1 MDEVACMWNKAYRSL
16 VVYDVKESL
25 RNDIGNQIL
34 NIRKENQL
42 TQEEFG
48 KLFHVTRQ
56 TVSNWENGKSYP
68 AYFHQIHLQE
78 LRQLSLE
85 S

>member
-1 MDEVACMWNKAYRSL
+1 MRSGIYR
-16 VVYDVKESL
+16 
-25 RNDIGNQIL
+25 
-34 NIRKENQL
+34 ENQL

-68 AYFHQIHLQE
+68 ELQILVSISNHLWPYDSDLPLDQIYTF
-78 LRQLSLE
+78 LFQAMVVSVIP
-85 S
+85 

>member
-1 MDEVACMWNKAYRSL
+1 MN
-16 VVYDVKESL
+16 
-25 RNDIGNQIL
+25 IGNQIL
-34 NIRKENQL
+34 NIRKEKQL

-68 AYFHQIHLQE
+68 DLQVLVDISNQLQNFSQVQEQE
-78 LRQLSLE
+78 LLYLVYFPRIHR
-85 S
+85 

>member
-1 MDEVACMWNKAYRSL
+1 MN
-16 VVYDVKESL
+16 
-25 RNDIGNQIL
+25 IGNQIL

-56 TVSNWENGKSYP
+56 MLYLVY
-68 AYFHQIHLQE
+68 ALQIH
-78 LRQLSLE
+78 
-85 S
+85 

>member
-1 MDEVACMWNKAYRSL
+1 MN
-16 VVYDVKESL
+16 
-25 RNDIGNQIL
+25 IGNQIL

-68 AYFHQIHLQE
+68 DLQVLVDISNQLQIFLQVQEQE
-78 LRQLSLE
+78 LLYLVYFPRIHR
-85 S
+85 

>member
-1 MDEVACMWNKAYRSL
+1 MN
-16 VVYDVKESL
+16 
-25 RNDIGNQIL
+25 IGNQIL

-56 TVSNWENGKSYP
+56 TVSNWEK
-68 AYFHQIHLQE
+68 
-78 LRQLSLE
+78 LSGIAN
-85 S
+85 SCKHKQSI

>member
-1 MDEVACMWNKAYRSL
+1 MN
-16 VVYDVKESL
+16 
-25 RNDIGNQIL
+25 IGNQIL
-34 NIRKENQL
+34 NIRKEKQL

-68 AYFHQIHLQE
+68 DLQVLVNISNQLQNFSQVQEKELLYLVYFPRIH
-78 LRQLSLE
+78 R
-85 S
+85 

>member
-1 MDEVACMWNKAYRSL
+1 MN
-16 VVYDVKESL
+16 
-25 RNDIGNQIL
+25 IGNQIL

-56 TVSNWENGKSYP
+56 TVSNLENGKSYP
-68 AYFHQIHLQE
+68 DLQILVSMSNQFDISLQIH
-78 LRQLSLE
+78 
-85 S
+85 

>member
-1 MDEVACMWNKAYRSL
+1 MNSIFCITI
-16 VVYDVKESL
+16 VKGDI
-25 RNDIGNQIL
+25 NIMNIGNQIL

-56 TVSNWENGKSYP
+56 AVSNWENGKSYP
-68 AYFHQIHLQE
+68 DLQV
-78 LRQLSLE
+78 LVDISNQL
-85 S
+85 

>member
-1 MDEVACMWNKAYRSL
+1 MN
-16 VVYDVKESL
+16 
-25 RNDIGNQIL
+25 IGNQIL

-56 TVSNWENGKSYP
+56 TISNWENGKSYP
-68 AYFHQIHLQE
+68 NIAASRRHQQSIWCF
-78 LRQLSLE
+78 S
-85 S
+85 

>member
-1 MDEVACMWNKAYRSL
+1 MN
-16 VVYDVKESL
+16 
-25 RNDIGNQIL
+25 IGNQIL

-68 AYFHQIHLQE
+68 DLQVLVDISNQLQIFSQVQEQE
-78 LRQLSLE
+78 LLYLVYFPRIHR
-85 S
+85 

>member
-1 MDEVACMWNKAYRSL
+1 MN
-16 VVYDVKESL
+16 
-25 RNDIGNQIL
+25 IGNQIL
-34 NIRKENQL
+34 NIRKEKQL

-68 AYFHQIHLQE
+68 DLQVLVDISNQLQIFSQVQEQE
-78 LRQLSLE
+78 LLYLVYFPRIHR
-85 S
+85 